1 MLYLNRPVKKRIG
14 LGTWSWG
21 NKLFWNYKSLNDDD
35 LRETYNEALRRGFDL
50 IDTADSYGTGNLQ
63 GRSELLIGKFLLNTP
78 SAKKKRIQVATKL
91 APYPWRIG
99 DRGFNKPF
107 LKSLERLNNKLDIV
121 QLHWSTAKYNPL
133 QELGLLNNL
142 CDLKDQGF
150 DFQIGLSNIGPKRLT
165 KLINYLAK
173 RNQSLKSVQI
183 QFSLLAPDLGK
194 QYQVKKICE
203 ANNIDFFAYS
213 PLSFGILCIDPDKK
227 ENKEKSFIRNALFEN
242 YKKPTYEL
250 RRCLKRIA
258 NQRSVSQAQVAINWC
273 CYQGTVPLVGMRK
286 KSQVIDVSNV
296 FKWNLN
302 KEEFKL
308 LQEVSKSCLK
318 KMPKNP
324 FSSI

>member
-1 MLYLNRPVKKRIG
+1 MPVKKRIG

-21 NKLFWNYKSLNDDD
+21 NKLFWNYKSSNDND
-35 LRETYNEALRRGFDL
+35 LRETFNEALQRGFDL

-63 GRSELLIGKFLLNTP
+63 GRSESLLGQFLLDTP

-99 DRGFNKPF
+99 EIGFNKPF

-121 QLHWSTAKYNPL
+121 QLHWSTARYNPW
-133 QELGLLNNL
+133 QELGLLKNL

-150 DFQIGLSNIGPKRLT
+150 DFQIGLSNVGPQRLK
-165 KLINYLAK
+165 KLINFLAK
-173 RNQSLKSVQI
+173 RDQRLKSVQI
-183 QFSLLAPDLGK
+183 QFSLLAPDLKK
-194 QYQVKKICE
+194 QYQVKTICE
-203 ANNIDFFAYS
+203 ENNIDIFAYS
-213 PLSFGILCIDPDKK
+213 PLSFGILCIDPDKE

-273 CYQGTVPLVGMRK
+273 CYQGTIPLVGMRK
-286 KSQVIDVSNV
+286 KSQVLDISNV
-296 FKWNLN
+296 LKWNLN
-302 KEEFKL
+302 KNEFKI
-308 LQEVSKSCLK
+308 LQEVSKNCLK

>member
-1 MLYLNRPVKKRIG
+1 VKKRIG

-21 NKLFWNYKSLNDDD
+21 NKLFWNYQSTNDDD

-99 DRGFNKPF
+99 KRGFNKPF

-121 QLHWSTAKYNPL
+121 QLHWSTAKYNPW
-133 QELGLLNNL
+133 QELGLWKNL

-150 DFQIGLSNIGPKRLT
+150 DFQIGLSNIGPQRLK
-165 KLINYLAK
+165 KLINFLAK
-173 RNQSLKSVQI
+173 RNQRLKSVQI
-183 QFSLLAPDLGK
+183 QFSLLAPDLKK
-194 QYQVKKICE
+194 QYQVKKMCE
-203 ANNIDFFAYS
+203 ENNIDLFAYS
-213 PLSFGILCIDPDKK
+213 PLSFGILCIDPDKE
-227 ENKEKSFIRNALFEN
+227 ENKEKSFIRNSLFEN

-250 RRCLKRIA
+250 RKCLKRIA
-258 NQRSVSQAQVAINWC
+258 HQRSVSQARVAINWC
-273 CYQGTVPLVGMRK
+273 CYQGTIPLVGMRK

-296 FKWNLN
+296 FNWNLKKN
-302 KEEFKL
+302 EFKV
-308 LQEVSKSCLK
+308 LQEVSKKCCK

-324 FSSI
+324 FSSN

>member
-1 MLYLNRPVKKRIG
+1 MKKRIG

-21 NKLFWNYKSLNDDD
+21 NKLFWNYKSTNDDK
-35 LRETYNEALRRGFDL
+35 LRETYNEAVRRGIDL

-63 GRSELLIGKFLLNTP
+63 GRSESLIGKFLLDTP

-99 DRGFNKPF
+99 NKGFNKPF

-121 QLHWSTAKYNPL
+121 QLHWSTAKYNPW

-150 DFQIGLSNIGPKRLT
+150 DFQIGLSNIGPQRLI
-165 KLINYLAK
+165 KLINFLGE
-173 RNQSLKSVQI
+173 RGQRIRSVQI
-183 QFSLLAPDLGK
+183 QFSLLAPDLNK

-203 ANNIDFFAYS
+203 ENNIDCFAYS
-213 PLSFGILCIDPDKK
+213 PLSFGILCIDPDK
-227 ENKEKSFIRNALFEN
+227 EEIKEKSFIRNALFEY
-242 YKKPTYEL
+242 YKKPTSEL
-250 RRCLKRIA
+250 RRCLKSIA
-258 NQRSVSQAQVAINWC
+258 NKRSVSQAQVAINWC
-273 CYQGTVPLVGMRK
+273 CYQGTIPLVGMRK
-286 KSQVIDVSNV
+286 KSQVIDLSNV
-296 FKWNLN
+296 FTWNLN
-302 KEEFKL
+302 KNEFKL

-324 FSSI
+324 FSSV

>member
-1 MLYLNRPVKKRIG
+1 MKKRIG

-21 NKLFWNYKSLNDDD
+21 NKLFWNYQSTNDDD

-78 SAKKKRIQVATKL
+78 LAKKKRIQVATKL

-121 QLHWSTAKYNPL
+121 QLHWSTAKYNPW
-133 QELGLLNNL
+133 QELQFLNNL
-142 CDLKDQGF
+142 CDLLDQGF
-150 DFQIGLSNIGPKRLT
+150 NFQIGLSNIGPQRLQT
-165 KLINYLAK
+165 LIQHLSK
-173 RNQSLKSVQI
+173 RNKKLKSVQI
-183 QFSLLAPDLGK
+183 QFSLLAPDLLK
-194 QYQVKKICE
+194 QNQVKKICDE
-203 ANNIDFFAYS
+203 NDIDFLAYS
-213 PLSFGILCIDPDKK
+213 PLSFGILCIDPDKD
-227 ENKEKSFIRNALFEN
+227 ENRESTILRNALFEN

-273 CYQGTVPLVGMRK
+273 CYQGTIPLVGMRK
-286 KSQVIDVSNV
+286 RSQILDISNV

-302 KEEFKL
+302 KIEFEL
-308 LQEVSKSCLK
+308 LQEVSNRCLK
-318 KMPKNP
+318 RMPSNP
-324 FSSI
+324 FSSV